1 MKTAKIV
8 YKPAGLLVGALG
20 GVVAAAV
27 FKRAW
32 RLVDRE
38 REAPQPTDEERGWGE
53 VLAASAMH
61 GLVFAVVRAAL
72 DRGGAVMVRKMTGA
86 WPA

>member
-8 YKPAGLLVGALG
+8 YKPTGLLVGALG
-20 GVVAAAV
+20 GVLAGAI

-38 REAPQPTDEERGWGE
+38 RDAPQATDEERGWGE

-61 GLVFAVVRAAL
+61 GIVFAVVRAAL
-72 DRGGAVMVRKMTGA
+72 DRGGAVMVRKMTGV